1 MPKNTE
7 FLDEIQFSHVFFTG
21 KMEVSLSRH
30 VKSVTVKGFKSGNH
44 MDRMPLY
51 SILTE
56 QYIIEQK
63 IYIFKKIKKLKKV
76 VDIQK

>member
-30 VKSVTVKGFKSGNH
+30 VKSVT
-44 MDRMPLY
+44 
-51 SILTE
+51 ILTE

-63 IYIFKKIKKLKKV
+63 IYIFKKNKKIEKSSWHPEIEV
-76 VDIQK
+76 VL